1 VVVSLLVV
9 GIASLFLF
17 LRLRKPVVEDAV
29 YTVRDEWYQNTIEIS
44 GNIKAAQEQNIQ
56 AAGDGIAEEVFV
68 KEGDRVRAGQ
78 LLFRLDDAQERY
90 NLANHEFLMN
100 QERINGI
107 SAKLALMEE
116 QRKVLLKNIADR
128 ALEARFDGVIGSLNL
143 SKGDYAKAQDIFG
156 YLIDRSYL
164 KATVEVVETD
174 AARLKAG
181 QTVRLSF
188 PSFPNLKVEGKVVSY
203 PAVGRITSRGAT
215 VLDTEIRI
223 DNPPAEILPGYSFTG
238 EIIGGPAERIVTV
251 ESAAI
256 AYENGKAY
264 AERIGR
270 AVVSGGNGAT
280 RRNGVPPESGG
291 DSGPGRNS
299 GGRQGDGPAASG
311 NGQRFPRSEQL
322 VVETLEEPERVEV
335 EVVPYGRNT
344 VRIVSGLEPGDRLK
358 AQASGSFSQPGRR
371 QLNTPAARAVRVF

>member
-1 VVVSLLVV
+1 LKKKRIITVVIVSLLVV

-100 QERINGI
+100 QERINGV

-181 QTVRLSF
+181 QKVSLIF
-188 PSFPNLKVEGKVVSY
+188 PAYPELRVEGTVLSY
-203 PAVGRITSRGAT
+203 PAVGRIATRGAT
-215 VLDTEIRI
+215 VLDTKIRI
-223 DNPPAEILPGYSFTG
+223 DNPPEEILPGYSFTG
-238 EIIGGPAERIVTV
+238 EIIGGEPERILTV
-251 ESAAI
+251 EAAAV
-256 AYENGKAY
+256 AYENGRAY
-264 AERIGR
+264 VERI
-270 AVVSGGNGAT
+270 
-280 RRNGVPPESGG
+280 
-291 DSGPGRNS
+291 
-299 GGRQGDGPAASG
+299 ASED
-311 NGQRFPRSEQL
+311 NP
-322 VVETLEEPERVEV
+322 PERVDV
-335 EVVPYGRNT
+335 EAAPYGRNM
-344 VRIVSGLEPGDRLK
+344 VRILSGLEGGDRLK
-358 AQASGSFSQPGRR
+358 AQAQGPDSLSPSRRGGAPPNRIGR
-371 QLNTPAARAVRVF
+371 